1 MEKHLLG
8 EPLLQYHPRGRKQ
21 IPCPLPGDVKPGSKP
36 VLAPSPT
43 QFVLYTSC
51 KTYHYS
57 PTGDPISWIN
67 GTDMKQIDYAF
78 IEERPDRNLNSDPNN
93 SIEGYIIYEVPASFD
108 PSQAYV
114 DLNLMGVKT
123 VDWQFT

>member
-1 MEKHLLG
+1 
-8 EPLLQYHPRGRKQ
+8 
-21 IPCPLPGDVKPGSKP
+21 
-36 VLAPSPT
+36 
-43 QFVLYTSC
+43 
-51 KTYHYS
+51 
-57 PTGDPISWIN
+57 
-67 GTDMKQIDYAF
+67 MKQIDYAF